1 MTGFIKENMALA
13 GMGNANLAI
22 ESIAYGGPTMSAKLP
37 MPDQPCSSAHATAR
51 STGSR
56 RRRLWELDHACHCP
70 LVGVSLPMDTLRRLV
85 NKALGGAAVANDYEV
100 HAGAVSE
107 CARRCKLAEL
117 MQAELDNR
125 YAREIQAF
133 KAAKSA
139 LAVAELWI
147 AALKAGDVA
156 GAFWAALSHPRCD
169 MPLQEA
175 LCRDLHMFQ
184 HQAGA
189 GVRLEIARFNALADE
204 NGVLVRELGKVQE
217 RVTRVMAEK
226 TAEIEQLQSQLVQA
240 RADAIAKHSHI
251 SLLTQHLDALRAS
264 VPQLEERQRL
274 LQRLDQV
281 TQRAEALDAQNAEL
295 RRKLAQAERAAP
307 VPERLGGVIPIASA
321 PLVSPQ
327 QPVVQLHEKVVLCV
341 GGRSGNVANYRDVVE
356 RVGGRFTHHDGG
368 LEDNSTVLDANLA
381 AADLVICQT
390 GCISHNAYWRVKD
403 FCKRTG
409 KRCVFVE
416 NPSTSSLERGLAQ
429 IALAEPAAEV
439 LLSDLP
445 K

>member
-1 MTGFIKENMALA
+1 MFYESNKALA
-13 GMGNANLAI
+13 PINAAQAAI
-22 ESIAYGGPTMSAKLP
+22 ESIAYGGPTMSAPLP
-37 MPDQPCSSAHATAR
+37 TPDQLCATTHATAR
-51 STGSR
+51 TTGSW
-56 RRRLWELDHACHCP
+56 RRRLWEVDRSCHCP

-85 NKALGGAAVANDYEV
+85 NKALGATAVANDYEV

-117 MQAELDNR
+117 MQAELDTR
-125 YAREIQAF
+125 YVREIQAF

-189 GVRLEIARFNALADE
+189 GVRLEIARFNALAEE

-217 RVTRVMAEK
+217 RITRAMAEK
-226 TAEIEQLQSQLVQA
+226 TAEIEQLQTGLVQA
-240 RADAIAKHSHI
+240 RAEAIARDSQI
-251 SLLTQHLDALRAS
+251 SFLTQDLEALRAS

-274 LQRLDQV
+274 QQRLDLMA
-281 TQRAEALDAQNAEL
+281 QRLEAADVQNAEL

-307 VPERLGGVIPIASA
+307 VPERHDTVIPIELLASESA
-321 PLVSPQ
+321 Q
-327 QPVVQLHEKVVLCV
+327 QAVIHLQEKLVLCV

-356 RVGGRFTHHDGG
+356 RVGGRFSHHDGG
-368 LEDNSTVLDANLA
+368 LEDSSTALDANLA

-429 IALAEPAAEV
+429 MDAQ
-439 LLSDLP
+439 
-445 K
+445 

>member
-1 MTGFIKENMALA
+1 
-13 GMGNANLAI
+13 
-22 ESIAYGGPTMSAKLP
+22 MSAKLP
-37 MPDQPCSSAHATAR
+37 TPDQLCATTHATAR
-51 STGSR
+51 ATGSR
-56 RRRLWELDHACHCP
+56 RRRLWEVDRSCHCP

-85 NKALGGAAVANDYEV
+85 NKALGATAVANDYEV

-117 MQAELDNR
+117 MQAELDTR
-125 YAREIQAF
+125 YVREIQAF
-133 KAAKSA
+133 KAAKST

-169 MPLQEA
+169 RPLQEA

-217 RVTRVMAEK
+217 RITRAMAEK
-226 TAEIEQLQSQLVQA
+226 TAEIEQLQTGLVQA
-240 RADAIAKHSHI
+240 RAEAIAKDSYI
-251 SLLTQHLDALRAS
+251 NFLTQDLETLRAT

-274 LQRLDQV
+274 QQRLDLMA
-281 TQRAEALDAQNAEL
+281 QRLEAADAQNAEL
-295 RRKLAQAERAAP
+295 RRKLAQAERTTPAAEQP
-307 VPERLGGVIPIASA
+307 NGVIPIGLLA
-321 PLVSPQ
+321 PASPQ
-327 QPVVQLHEKVVLCV
+327 QAVIHLQEKLVLCV
-341 GGRSGNVANYRDVVE
+341 GGRSGNVAHYRDVVE
-356 RVGGRFTHHDGG
+356 RVGGRFSHHDGG
-368 LEDNSTVLDANLA
+368 LEDSSTALDANLA

-429 IALAEPAAEV
+429 IDAP
-439 LLSDLP
+439 
-445 K
+445 

>member
-1 MTGFIKENMALA
+1 
-13 GMGNANLAI
+13 
-22 ESIAYGGPTMSAKLP
+22 MSAKLP
-37 MPDQPCSSAHATAR
+37 APDSTCPPSHAGPRA
-51 STGSR
+51 SGSR
-56 RRRLWELDHACHCP
+56 RRRLWDLDHACHCP

-85 NKALGGAAVANDYEV
+85 NKALGGSAVVNDYEV

-107 CARRCKLAEL
+107 CARRCKLSEL
-117 MQAELDNR
+117 MQAELDTR
-125 YAREIQAF
+125 YAREILAF
-133 KAAKSA
+133 KTAKSA

-156 GAFWAALSHPRCD
+156 GAFWAAMSHPRCD

-204 NGVLVRELGKVQE
+204 NAVLVRELGKVQE
-217 RVTRVMAEK
+217 RITRAMAEK
-226 TAEIEQLQSQLVQA
+226 TAEIDRLQVQLVQA
-240 RADAIAKHSHI
+240 RADAIAKDSH
-251 SLLTQHLDALRAS
+251 LGFVTQDLDTLRAT

-274 LQRLDQV
+274 QQRLEQTV
-281 TQRAEALDAQNAEL
+281 QRHDALEAQNADL
-295 RRKLAQAERAAP
+295 RRKLVQAERAAP
-307 VPERLGGVIPIASA
+307 AVERSDSA
-321 PLVSPQ
+321 PLGETNKPVVL
-327 QPVVQLHEKVVLCV
+327 QPVVIQLHEKVVLCV

-368 LEDNSTVLDANLA
+368 LEDSATVLDANLA

-429 IALAEPAAEV
+429 IEAG
-439 LLSDLP
+439 
-445 K
+445 